1 MELKFLLCQ
10 NVNTHRF
17 HLRVFTVKNQLVD
30 CTARDLESE
39 RCRFFYT
46 FEIDDEKARD
56 LIAKSGLTAGEVADS
71 IRWEKDEFIRIAVF
85 DIADE

>member
-10 NVNTHRF
+10 NVASRRF
-17 HLRVFTVKNQLVD
+17 LLRVFTVKNQLVD
-30 CTARDLESE
+30 CTARDLELS

-56 LIAKSGLTAGEVADS
+56 LIARSGLTAGEVADA
-71 IRWEKDEFIRIAVF
+71 IRWEKDEFVRIAVF